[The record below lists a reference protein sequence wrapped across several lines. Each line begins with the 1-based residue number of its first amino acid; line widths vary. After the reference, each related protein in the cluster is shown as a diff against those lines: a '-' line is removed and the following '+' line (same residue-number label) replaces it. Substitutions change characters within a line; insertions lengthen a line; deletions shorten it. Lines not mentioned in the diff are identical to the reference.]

1 MLKVGIT
8 GGIGS
13 GKSSVCKIF
22 EVLGVPVYYADDRA
36 KALMIHNNELVA
48 GIKAHFGEEAY
59 KNGQLDR
66 TYLADQVF
74 NNKKALAALNGLVHP
89 AVAKDAALWHKEHLS
104 APYTLKE
111 AALLFEAG
119 SYKQLDKIIVVT
131 APKAV
136 RIARVMQRDGVT
148 AEQVEARMN
157 NQWTEEQKVAL
168 ADYIITND
176 GQHELIDQVLQLH
189 KELLKVAAQ

>member
-22 EVLGVPVYYADDRA
+22 EVLGVPIYYADDRA
-36 KALMIHNNELVA
+36 KALMTTNTDLIA
-48 GIKAHFGEEAY
+48 GIKERFGEAAY
-59 KNGQLDR
+59 VNGQLDR
-66 TYLADQVF
+66 GYLAGKVF
-74 NNKKALAALNGLVHP
+74 NNKEALAALNALVHP
-89 AVAKDAALWHKEHLS
+89 AVALDAERWHKEHLK

-131 APKAV
+131 APKKV
-136 RIARVMQRDGVT
+136 RIQRVMQRDNVT
-148 AEQVEARMN
+148 AELVEARMN
-157 NQWTEEQKVAL
+157 NQWPEEKKVAL
-168 ADYIITND
+168 ADYVIDNS
-176 GQHELIDQVLQLH
+176 GEQELIDQVMQLH
-189 KELLKVAAQ
+189 QQLLKEAQ

>member
-22 EVLGVPVYYADDRA
+22 EVLGVPIYYADDRA
-36 KALMIHNNELVA
+36 KALMTTNADLIA
-48 GIKAHFGEEAY
+48 GIKERFGEAAY
-59 KNGQLDR
+59 LNGQLDR
-66 TYLADQVF
+66 DYLAQQVF
-74 NNKKALAALNGLVHP
+74 HNKEALAALNALVHP
-89 AVAKDAALWHKEHLS
+89 AVALDAARWHKEHLN

-131 APKAV
+131 APKEI
-136 RIARVMQRDGVT
+136 RIQRVMQRDNVT
-148 AEQVEARMN
+148 ADQVEGRMN
-157 NQWTEEQKVAL
+157 NQWPEEKKVAL
-168 ADYIITND
+168 ADYIIDNS
-176 GQHELIDQVLQLH
+176 GEQELIDQVMQLH
-189 KELLKVAAQ
+189 QQLLKEAQ